1 MLGQC
6 NKKTYGQSRSFFT
19 CFHTFLICVFVP
31 QVFTIATIFTKPGFS
46 PTTVVASAVAAVILL
61 LSLVLVLVLVLVK
74 KMNQR
79 KEARAP
85 GVVDMNPVYGMYYF
99 ADGEQIDAGKSEV
112 VDDNDYYDSW
122 ENVPL

>member
-1 MLGQC
+1 MF
-6 NKKTYGQSRSFFT
+6 S
-19 CFHTFLICVFVP
+19 
-31 QVFTIATIFTKPGFS
+31 QVFTSATIFTKPGFS
-46 PTTVVASAVAAVILL
+46 QTTVVASAVAAVILL
-61 LSLVLVLVLVLVK
+61 LSLVLVLVLVFILVK
-74 KMNQR
+74 KRNQR

>member
-1 MLGQC
+1 MFSHILVL
-6 NKKTYGQSRSFFT
+6 
-19 CFHTFLICVFVP
+19 CFS
-31 QVFTIATIFTKPGFS
+31 QVFTSAYIFTKPGFS
-46 PTTVVASAVAAVILL
+46 QTTVVASAVAAVILL